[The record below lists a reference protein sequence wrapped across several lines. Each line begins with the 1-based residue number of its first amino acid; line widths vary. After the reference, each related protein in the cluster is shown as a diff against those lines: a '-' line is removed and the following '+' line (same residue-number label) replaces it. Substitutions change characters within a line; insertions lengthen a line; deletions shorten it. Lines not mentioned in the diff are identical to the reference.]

1 PLVQGRDALLR
12 VFLRADEENEL
23 SPPVRATFYNGG
35 AVVHQIE
42 VTSASPSVPLVIQE
56 GLLARSWNAMIPG
69 SVLQPGVSVVIEADP
84 QQTIALK
91 PRSRNRIPAVGTLER
106 DVRAV
111 PRLWLRMVPISQA
124 ETVTTGDI
132 SPGNLP
138 QYMAAARSKFPIGEV
153 DV

>member
-1 PLVQGRDALLR
+1 VEADPALTFGHSADSRDRYPEGGAFALAIGEAALLLRAEGMYLTQSIQRFDGSVPLVQGRDALLR

-69 SVLQPGVSVVIEADP
+69 SVLQPGVSVVIEA
-84 QQTIALK
+84 
-91 PRSRNRIPAVGTLER
+91 
-106 DVRAV
+106 
-111 PRLWLRMVPISQA
+111 
-124 ETVTTGDI
+124 
-132 SPGNLP
+132 
-138 QYMAAARSKFPIGEV
+138 
-153 DV
+153 